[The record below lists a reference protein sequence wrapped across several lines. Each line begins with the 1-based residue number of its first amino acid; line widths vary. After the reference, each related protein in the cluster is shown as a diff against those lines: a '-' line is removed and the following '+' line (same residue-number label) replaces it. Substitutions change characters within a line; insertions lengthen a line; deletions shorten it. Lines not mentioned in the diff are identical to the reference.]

1 MVNPYPNLPPAARLC
16 RNVILRRMPKNL
28 ALANTSKSEMLRF
41 AQHDTYGLFSHCH
54 TVSAG
59 KEMKGSRRPRLGGES
74 KRGLAQS
81 FVMFAK
87 SEVF

>member
-41 AQHDTYGLFSHCH
+41 ALSMTPMAYFLIAIQFRQ
-54 TVSAG
+54 G
-59 KEMKGSRRPRLGGES
+59 KK
-74 KRGLAQS
+74 
-81 FVMFAK
+81 
-87 SEVF
+87 